1 MRWIWLR
8 RTDPSR
14 RWLHLTDDREPIVEA
29 MFQNST
35 YIELGDG
42 NTALFWSDRWLH
54 GTSLEDMA
62 PCLCN
67 AVSARVRAQ
76 CTVAQALTNKQWI
89 KDISGA
95 LTVQVLI
102 EYLHVWDQMELIHL
116 NRDPDRLCWRWTA
129 DRRFTT
135 ASAYRSFFTGQH
147 AVKGAKLLCKARAPP
162 KCKFFIWLVPHD
174 RCWTAHRRKR
184 RNQSR
189 RFLCPLQSGIRNHR
203 SSSFKKSHRSS
214 DDHLCLLKRDM
225 VQGFPQAWLVEPR
238 SFPGLHFLC

>member
-1 MRWIWLR
+1 MHGGLSAHEIARTKFEQINKQLCGYALRMRWLWLR

-14 RWLHLTDDREPIVEA
+14 PWLHLTDDREPIVEA

-95 LTVQVLI
+95 LTVQVLVNI
-102 EYLHVWDQMELIHL
+102 
-116 NRDPDRLCWRWTA
+116 CT
-129 DRRFTT
+129 F
-135 ASAYRSFFTGQH
+135 
-147 AVKGAKLLCKARAPP
+147 
-162 KCKFFIWLVPHD
+162 
-174 RCWTAHRRKR
+174 
-184 RNQSR
+184 
-189 RFLCPLQSGIRNHR
+189 GIKW
-203 SSSFKKSHRSS
+203 SSST
-214 DDHLCLLKRDM
+214 
-225 VQGFPQAWLVEPR
+225 
-238 SFPGLHFLC
+238 